1 MPRQKK
7 DVWYSFKEIIVGG
20 VKRAKCKTCGFEV
33 VNNAARMEKHMRDCR
48 NVDDD
53 DDIQEQ
59 STSSATTTSS
69 APPAPKKR
77 QTALNVI
84 STNPTRQHES
94 DILVTRYFI
103 ATNTPFNAASNK
115 HLAKLVQFLR
125 PGTTVPD
132 RRRIGGEL
140 LDEIYAS
147 EQTKVKRMVSGSNV
161 TLAIDGWSTLTNEP
175 VLGVSFYHCGKC
187 YLVNTMSTIGE
198 SHTTEYLVQV
208 TREQMEH
215 VRKEFEVNVTSV
227 VTDNA
232 ANMNA
237 MRREL
242 ALVHTYGCH
251 SHIANLLSKDILCQ
265 KDIKPIMTKIITVL
279 KWVRNTHAC
288 SADLV
293 ENNMTRPPLPCET
306 RWNSNI
312 DTIEYFQKNWL
323 MLAEIANKHLKN
335 TDMVFRHMEEV
346 SLKRS
351 AEDIL
356 QFMKSVGVTLD
367 NLQKNSCTLSETF
380 KLWKNVA
387 GQAPIQY
394 ASAVAKRVQQ
404 AILPVVLAANLLDH
418 KYAGED
424 QNPDE
429 TRQAIDYIRETAG
442 ENIMPELTNY
452 MAKVPPYNE
461 YLFAEG
467 YKKVESEA
475 WWRSG
480 LRLGF
485 SKELVDYASTLANAI
500 SSSAGLERCFSTLG
514 LTYGKLR
521 SSLGV
526 EKAGKLAFLF
536 KQLNE

>member
-161 TLAIDGWSTLTNEP
+161 TLAIDGWSTLTNES

-187 YLVNTMSTIGE
+187 YLVKTMSTIGE

-208 TREQMEH
+208 TCEQMEH

-251 SHIANLLSKDILCQ
+251 SHIANLLSKDFCRPCGEQ
-265 KDIKPIMTKIITVL
+265 HDSTSITL
-279 KWVRNTHAC
+279 RN
-288 SADLV
+288 SL
-293 ENNMTRPPLPCET
+293 EQQ
-306 RWNSNI
+306 
-312 DTIEYFQKNWL
+312 Y
-323 MLAEIANKHLKN
+323 
-335 TDMVFRHMEEV
+335 RHN
-346 SLKRS
+346 R
-351 AEDIL
+351 
-356 QFMKSVGVTLD
+356 
-367 NLQKNSCTLSETF
+367 
-380 KLWKNVA
+380 
-387 GQAPIQY
+387 
-394 ASAVAKRVQQ
+394 
-404 AILPVVLAANLLDH
+404 ILPEELA
-418 KYAGED
+418 YACRNSE
-424 QNPDE
+424 
-429 TRQAIDYIRETAG
+429 QASEEYRHGISSYGR
-442 ENIMPELTNY
+442 NISEEICRRY
-452 MAKVPPYNE
+452 SSVHEISRGYVGQ
-461 YLFAEG
+461 FAEKFLHFVG
-467 YKKVESEA
+467 NIQALEKCC
-475 WWRSG
+475 RT
-480 LRLGF
+480 
-485 SKELVDYASTLANAI
+485 STN
-500 SSSAGLERCFSTLG
+500 SVCKCR
-514 LTYGKLR
+514 R
-521 SSLGV
+521 
-526 EKAGKLAFLF
+526 
-536 KQLNE
+536 